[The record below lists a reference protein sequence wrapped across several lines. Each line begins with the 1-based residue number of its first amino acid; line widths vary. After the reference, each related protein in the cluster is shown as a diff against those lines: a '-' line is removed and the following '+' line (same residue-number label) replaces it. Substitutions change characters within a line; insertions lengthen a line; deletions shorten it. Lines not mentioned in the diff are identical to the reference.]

1 MRPQSIRRTLG
12 FGLLAVAAVGVI
24 GVAYRWSEAYVLRDT
39 AGLGRAAMTLHVENI
54 RGWLGRYRALPHVYA
69 QDAHMKALL
78 RDPAN
83 PALIAA
89 ANRQLEVWNMAT
101 GAADTYVLDRTG
113 TAIAASNWDQEATFV
128 GRNYAFRPYYSQAMQ
143 GRLGRFFALGTQSGK
158 RGYYFSHP
166 VRDGNEIIGVTVVK
180 AGVAAIEE
188 ELRASPH
195 EIYVTGPAG
204 VILLASHPDWRLK
217 TIQPLDETA
226 LDRIRAN
233 RQFEIDRLKPVD
245 FGPPAQH
252 PSGEKLVVARPDR
265 SDSAPREF
273 LYLSQAMTVEG
284 WTLHLLMDTRV
295 ARTQI
300 LTAVLLAASLLLAA
314 ALVGTLVWQRRRR
327 LVERLSEREQ
337 AQITLERTVNE
348 RTADLRTANLLL
360 EAEVVERK
368 AAEEELRRAQTELIQ
383 AGKLA
388 ALGQMA
394 AALSH
399 EFNQPLTAIRTYADN
414 AIAFLERGRDDDA
427 QTNIGRISKLTERM
441 AELSKHLSN
450 FARKPRDTVDAV
462 SLIGALHET
471 LELLRG
477 RLEAADIEPLID
489 APDNAWVL
497 GGHVRLQHV
506 IMNLVTNALDAV
518 REQDRPQLSIAVQA
532 GPQETRLV
540 VEDNGQGISG
550 ESLEQIFDPFFTT
563 KEVGQGLGL
572 GLSISFNIVKDFGG
586 TLRAENRQ
594 EGGARFTVTLQTAA
608 APAEAAAE

>member
-1 MRPQSIRRTLG
+1 MRPPSIQRVMV
-12 FGLLAVAAVGVI
+12 FGLLAVAAVGAI
-24 GVAYRWSEAYVLRDT
+24 WLAYRWSEAYVLRDT
-39 AGLGRAAMTLHVENI
+39 ASLGRAAVTLHVENI
-54 RGWLGRYRALPHVYA
+54 RGWLGRYRALPHIYA

-78 RDPAN
+78 QDPTD
-83 PALIAA
+83 PDLIAT

-101 GAADTYVLDRTG
+101 GAADTYVLDRQG
-113 TAIAASNWDQEATFV
+113 TTIAASNWDQDATFV
-128 GRNYAFRPYYSQAMQ
+128 GKNYAFRPYYSQAMQ

-166 VRDGNEIIGVTVVK
+166 VRDSNEIVGVMVVK

-188 ELRASPH
+188 ELRVSPH
-195 EIYVTGPAG
+195 EIYISGPEG

-217 TIQPLDETA
+217 TLEPLDAET
-226 LDRIRAN
+226 LDRIRTN

-245 FGPPAQH
+245 FGPDRRH
-252 PSGEKLVVARPDR
+252 PSGERLVVARPDR
-265 SDSAPREF
+265 SDSEPREF
-273 LYLSQAMTVEG
+273 LHLSQPMTVEG
-284 WTLHLLMDTRV
+284 WTLHLLMDLRG

-368 AAEEELRRAQTELIQ
+368 AAEEELRRTQTELIQ

-414 AIAFLERGRDDDA
+414 AIAFLERGREDEA
-427 QTNIGRISKLTERM
+427 QTNIRRISKLTERM
-441 AELSKHLSN
+441 AELSKHLST
-450 FARKPRDTVDAV
+450 FARKPKDTVGAV
-462 SLIGALHET
+462 SLTGALLET

-477 RLEAADIEPLID
+477 RLEKAGIRPRID
-489 APDNAWVL
+489 APDDAWVL

-506 IMNLVTNALDAV
+506 IMNLITNALDAV
-518 REQDRPQLSIAVQA
+518 REQDQPDLWIAVQA
-532 GPQETRLV
+532 GPNETRLV
-540 VEDNGQGISG
+540 VEDNGQGIAH
-550 ESLEQIFDPFFTT
+550 ENLEKIFDPFFTT

-586 TLRAENRQ
+586 TLRAENRDK
-594 EGGARFTVTLQTAA
+594 GGARFTVALRTA
-608 APAEAAAE
+608 APAEEAAE

>member
-1 MRPQSIRRTLG
+1 MRPPSIQRTMV
-12 FGLLAVAAVGVI
+12 FGLLAVAAVGAI
-24 GVAYRWSEAYVLRDT
+24 WLAYRWSEAYVLRDT
-39 AGLGRAAMTLHVENI
+39 ASLGRAAVTLHVENI
-54 RGWLGRYRALPHVYA
+54 RGWLGRYRALPHIYA

-78 RDPAN
+78 RDPTN
-83 PALIAA
+83 PALIAT

-101 GAADTYVLDRTG
+101 GAADTYVLDRQG
-113 TAIAASNWDQEATFV
+113 TTIAASNWDQDATFV
-128 GRNYAFRPYYSQAMQ
+128 GKNYAFRPYYSQAMQ

-166 VRDGNEIIGVTVVK
+166 VRDGNEIVGVMVVK

-188 ELRASPH
+188 ELRVSPH
-195 EIYVTGPAG
+195 EIYVTGPEG

-217 TIQPLDETA
+217 TLEPLDAET
-226 LDRIRAN
+226 LDRIRTN

-245 FGPPAQH
+245 FGPDKRH
-252 PSGEKLVVARPDR
+252 PSGERLMVARPDR

-273 LYLSQAMTVEG
+273 LHLSQPMTVEG
-284 WTLHLLMDTRV
+284 WTLHLLMDLRG

-300 LTAVLLAASLLLAA
+300 LTAVLLAASLLLAT

-368 AAEEELRRAQTELIQ
+368 AAEEELRRTQTELIQ

-394 AALSH
+394 EALSH

-414 AIAFLERGRDDDA
+414 AIAFLERGREDEA
-427 QTNIGRISKLTERM
+427 QTNIRRISKLTERM
-441 AELSKHLSN
+441 AELSKHLST
-450 FARKPRDTVDAV
+450 FARKPRDTVGAV
-462 SLIGALHET
+462 SLTGALQET

-477 RLEAADIEPLID
+477 RLEKAGIRPRID
-489 APDNAWVL
+489 APDDAWVL

-506 IMNLVTNALDAV
+506 IMNLITNALDAV
-518 REQDRPQLSIAVQA
+518 REQDQPDLWITVQA
-532 GPQETRLV
+532 GPDETRLV
-540 VEDNGQGISG
+540 VEDNGQGIAR
-550 ESLEQIFDPFFTT
+550 ENLEKIFDPFFTT

-586 TLRAENRQ
+586 TLQAENRD
-594 EGGARFTVTLQTAA
+594 GDGARFTVALRTA
-608 APAEAAAE
+608 APAEEAAE